1 MEEKRF
7 SRVTVN
13 EDKISPTSNTVFRQV
28 DNMSFAPPLKRYKI
42 DANKIQSVEDILEIL
57 KRIDMY
63 VDEKGVKGIEHLV
76 ADGQL

>member
-1 MEEKRF
+1 MEEKSF
-7 SRVTVN
+7 SRVTIN
-13 EDKISPTSNTVFRQV
+13 ETEITPISKTAFRHA
-28 DNMSFAPPLKRYKI
+28 DNISFAPPLKRYKI

>member
-1 MEEKRF
+1 MEAK
-7 SRVTVN
+7 SVITKN
-13 EDKISPTSNTVFRQV
+13 ESEISSTPDTIFLQA
-28 DNMSFAPPLKRYKI
+28 DNITFAPLKRYKI